1 VKAFKR
7 IFLVLLA
14 FLALGIISTAEKMP
28 DSARARPDIIAHSV
42 FSLFLIGSFVYLHWL
57 CLRFALPLG
66 DISASV
72 RKDLL
77 SRSKLYYSRGRI
89 LVGIGYFLLFMFI
102 YGFFMAHIYPEK
114 AQYQYNTLIPTV
126 IFIVFGIFVRI
137 RSVVIHLT
145 QHLTNL
151 T

>member
-1 VKAFKR
+1 MKALKK
-7 IFLVLLA
+7 ISLILIAL
-14 FLALGIISTAEKMP
+14 LALGIISTAEKMP

-57 CLRFALPLG
+57 FLQFALPLSNV
-66 DISASV
+66 SASV

-77 SRSKLYYSRGRI
+77 NRSKLYYSRGRI
-89 LVGIGYFLLFMFI
+89 LVGIGYFLLFVFI
-102 YGFFMAHIYPEK
+102 YGFFMSHIYPEGP
-114 AQYQYNTLIPTV
+114 QYDTLIPTV

-137 RSVVIHLT
+137 RSVVIYLT